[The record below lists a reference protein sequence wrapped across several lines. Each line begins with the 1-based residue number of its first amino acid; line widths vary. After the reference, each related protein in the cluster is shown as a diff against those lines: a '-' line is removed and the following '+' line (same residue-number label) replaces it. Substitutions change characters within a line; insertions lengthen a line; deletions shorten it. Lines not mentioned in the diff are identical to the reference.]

1 MRTCYR
7 SHTSVC
13 GALTVVFGVLIMA
26 LIVNLK
32 RYVLNVQRCHN
43 WWLLKWGSRACFRLG
58 REAKQFGFGFCTC
71 THLPHGPD

>member
-13 GALTVVFGVLIMA
+13 GALTVVFGVLIVV

-32 RYVLNVQRCHN
+32 RSVCECSTLPKLVAFKMGFYGVL
-43 WWLLKWGSRACFRLG
+43 
-58 REAKQFGFGFCTC
+58 
-71 THLPHGPD
+71 